1 MIEKFTSHSTQNP
14 SESRNKNISRLE
26 KEKKDKSLTISD
38 YYQIIKQKL
47 ESNDYKTIAPRDINP
62 HLEAINYLQWEF
74 MLDRKD
80 PRIDKVFSDICIP
93 NNINQGDLDV
103 DFSKYSVEEFLKEIM
118 KLKN

>member
-1 MIEKFTSHSTQNP
+1 MKIEQ
-14 SESRNKNISRLE
+14 
-26 KEKKDKSLTISD
+26 

-47 ESNDYKTIAPRDINP
+47 EDNDYSPIREGINP
-62 HLEAINYLQWEF
+62 HLESINYLQWEF
-74 MLDRKD
+74 MSDRKD

-93 NNINQGDLDV
+93 NGVNEGELDI

>member
-1 MIEKFTSHSTQNP
+1 M
-14 SESRNKNISRLE
+14 NIQQ
-26 KEKKDKSLTISD
+26 

-47 ESNDYKTIAPRDINP
+47 EDKDYTTSNPRDINP

-74 MLDRKD
+74 MSDRKD

-93 NNINQGDLDV
+93 NGINQGKLDI

-118 KLKN
+118 SIKD

>member
-1 MIEKFTSHSTQNP
+1 MDIQQYSGK
-14 SESRNKNISRLE
+14 R
-26 KEKKDKSLTISD
+26 LTISE

-47 ESNDYKTIAPRDINP
+47 ESNDYKTTTPRDINP

-74 MLDRKD
+74 MSDRKD

>member
-1 MIEKFTSHSTQNP
+1 M
-14 SESRNKNISRLE
+14 NIQQ
-26 KEKKDKSLTISD
+26 
-38 YYQIIKQKL
+38 YYQIIKEKL
-47 ESNDYKTIAPRDINP
+47 QYGDYTTSTPRDINP

-74 MLDRKD
+74 MSDRKD

-103 DFSKYSVEEFLKEIM
+103 DFSNYSVEEFLKEIM

>member
-1 MIEKFTSHSTQNP
+1 MDIQQ
-14 SESRNKNISRLE
+14 
-26 KEKKDKSLTISD
+26 

-47 ESNDYKTIAPRDINP
+47 ESNDYSLSESPNKVGYKTPNPRDINP

-74 MLDRKD
+74 MSDRKD

-103 DFSKYSVEEFLKEIM
+103 DFSNYSVEEFLKEIM

>member
-1 MIEKFTSHSTQNP
+1 MDIQQYY
-14 SESRNKNISRLE
+14 SENR
-26 KEKKDKSLTISD
+26 LTISE

-47 ESNDYKTIAPRDINP
+47 ESNDYTTPNKRDINP

-74 MLDRKD
+74 MSDRKD

-93 NNINQGDLDV
+93 NGVNQKELDI

>member
-1 MIEKFTSHSTQNP
+1 MDIQQ
-14 SESRNKNISRLE
+14 
-26 KEKKDKSLTISD
+26 

-47 ESNDYKTIAPRDINP
+47 ESNDYITPNTREINS

-74 MLDRKD
+74 MSDRKD
-80 PRIDKVFSDICIP
+80 LRIDRVFENICIP
-93 NNINQGDLDV
+93 NDINQGDLDI